1 MPKMTPRVFEITQQK
16 RQEGRWGKPV
26 LGISLATG
34 DRYLFPSVGATK
46 DEGFSP
52 SLVKMCCEELSDSYA
67 GFRWR
72 WAKPEDLERT
82 EDFKI
87 GRYSGMPKLDCNSP
101 YRR

>member
-1 MPKMTPRVFEITQQK
+1 MTSRVFEITQPK
-16 RQEGRWGKPV
+16 KQEGRWGKPV

-34 DRYLFPSVGATK
+34 DRYLFPSLGATK

-52 SLVKMCCEELSDSYA
+52 SRVKMCCEALADSYA

-72 WAKPEDLERT
+72 WAKPEDLERA
-82 EDFKI
+82 EEFKI
-87 GRYSGMPKLDCNSP
+87 GRYSGMPKRDYSSS